1 MRYRHILK
9 NLFNMRPEWLNEK
22 RATEIDSA
30 YAEGW
35 NTCNKVW
42 LANLAALLKEVD
54 KKTEREDTNNEIN

>member
-1 MRYRHILK
+1 MRYRHILE

-22 RATEIDSA
+22 MATEIDSV

-35 NTCNKVW
+35 NACNKVW

-54 KKTEREDTNNEIN
+54 KKTAREDTNDEIN